1 MHRIIPTTG
10 LFIVGF
16 ALTATSA
23 FAQYYGHYGYG
34 HVQHEHHAHY
44 NHGLQH
50 GGHTYYNHYH
60 GGYHVPDNL
69 TNLVQPPACGYA
81 SPIYGEPVYVDS
93 IGSDYGCP
101 NSGYCPQAANSFGQQ
116 DVPVPLHSQ
125 QDGFAY
131 GPTHGM
137 NDPSHDGHDHS
148 GHNHAGHSHSNLGN
162 AYGPPSD
169 PQDRNYVPAP
179 SSLDQFPQFQLA
191 PQQEPNS
198 NSGIRPSSPNSSP
211 SLPKRSEAPIRM
223 DGRAIDM
230 SKAILFLAAKSR
242 SQQS

>member
-10 LFIVGF
+10 LLIVGF
-16 ALTATSA
+16 ALTATST
-23 FAQYYGHYGYG
+23 FAQYYGHYDYGY
-34 HVQHEHHAHY
+34 VRHEHHAHY
-44 NHGLQH
+44 DHGLHH
-50 GGHTYYNHYH
+50 GGHGNH
-60 GGYHVPDNL
+60 GGYYAPDHL
-69 TNLVQPPACGYA
+69 TYPDHPPSYVYA
-81 SPIYGEPVYVDS
+81 APIYEEPVYVDP

-101 NSGYCPQAANSFGQQ
+101 NSGYCPHAANDFGLQ
-116 DVPVPLHSQ
+116 DAPVPLHSQ

-131 GPTHGM
+131 GPKQSL

-148 GHNHAGHSHSNLGN
+148 GHNHAGHTHSNLGN
-162 AYGPPSD
+162 AYASPSD
-169 PQDRNYVPAP
+169 PQDQSYVPAP
-179 SSLDQFPQFQLA
+179 PSLDQFPQFQLA
-191 PQQEPNS
+191 PQQQPNS